1 MSKQTGFSLIEIM
14 VVVVIMG
21 ILVSLVAPQV
31 LNRVDDARIQKA
43 HADFKSIETALNL
56 YRMDNF
62 NYPSS
67 DQGLPAL
74 VNQPNSEPA
83 APNWKSG
90 GYLQDLPL
98 DPWGNPYLYLS
109 PGEHGE
115 IDIYSLGADRT
126 PGGEGQNADIGNW
139 SDKQG

>member
-1 MSKQTGFSLIEIM
+1 MNKQAGFSLIEIM

-62 NYPSS
+62 NYPTS

-74 VNQPNSEPA
+74 VNKPNSEP
-83 APNWKSG
+83 
-90 GYLQDLPL
+90 
-98 DPWGNPYLYLS
+98 
-109 PGEHGE
+109 
-115 IDIYSLGADRT
+115 
-126 PGGEGQNADIGNW
+126 
-139 SDKQG
+139 

>member
-1 MSKQTGFSLIEIM
+1 MRKQSGFSLIEIM

-21 ILVSLVAPQV
+21 ILVSLVAPAV

-62 NYPSS
+62 NYPTS
-67 DQGLPAL
+67 DQGLQAL
-74 VNQPNSEPA
+74 VSQPSTEPS
-83 APNWKSG
+83 APNWKAG
-90 GYLQDLPL
+90 GYLQEMPQ
-98 DPWGNPYLYLS
+98 DPWGRPYLYLS

-115 IDIYSLGADRT
+115 VDIYTLGADGI

-139 SDKQG
+139 SEES

>member
-1 MSKQTGFSLIEIM
+1 MQKQAGFSLIEIM

-21 ILVSLVAPQV
+21 ILVSLVAPTV

-56 YRMDNF
+56 YRMDNY

-67 DQGLPAL
+67 DQGLEAL
-74 VNQPNSEPA
+74 VSQPTSEPA

-90 GYLQDLPL
+90 GYLQEVPL
-98 DPWGNPYLYLS
+98 DPWDNEYLYLS
-109 PGEHGE
+109 PGEHGDV
-115 IDIYSLGADRT
+115 DIYSLGADRT
-126 PGGEGQNADIGNW
+126 PGGEDQNADIGNW
-139 SDKQG
+139 SEKES